1 MALFSGH
8 ALIMNVGFALP
19 EKLWAEFGATITRE
33 DVIQK
38 AKKALQPFTL
48 EFKSVDWWTVY
59 SVGQRLSGNYRN
71 DRVFIAG
78 DAAHTNSSGA
88 AQGINTGLHDAVN
101 LSWKLAGCINGWLT
115 KSVLD
120 TYDAERRSVAKS
132 IIEQD
137 KIISVLT
144 GGEISHQFKKD
155 PDADPHKTL
164 TDTYKANASLNTGLG
179 IAYPCDGLTVLTPEV
194 DYEEVTPGWRVP
206 DVLLQKAGI
215 RLPVR
220 LQSLTKFSGKFTI
233 MVFCGDPTRTHASI
247 KTMPDTLVR
256 MSNFTEFSAGIQG
269 YITVVAS
276 DNEAGSPNERLGV
289 PCFGRAYF
297 AGIVK
302 REDARQGNGQENGDD
317 LVTENVKVSLEKVH
331 EPSS

>member
-1 MALFSGH
+1 
-8 ALIMNVGFALP
+8 
-19 EKLWAEFGATITRE
+19 
-33 DVIQK
+33 
-38 AKKALQPFTL
+38 LQPFTL

-78 DAAHTNSSGA
+78 DAAHTNSSDA
-88 AQGINTGLHDAVN
+88 VQGINTGLQDAVN
-101 LSWKLAGCINGWLT
+101 LSWKLAGCINGWLIE
-115 KSVLD
+115 SVLD
-120 TYDAERRSVAKS
+120 TYDAERRSFAKS

-144 GGEISHQFKKD
+144 GGEIPHQFKKN

-164 TDTYKANASLNTGLG
+164 TDTHKANASLNTGLG

-206 DVLLQKAGI
+206 DVLLQKPGI

-220 LQSLTKFSGKFTI
+220 LESLTKFSGKFTI

-247 KTMPDTLVR
+247 KTMHDTLAR

-269 YITVVAS
+269 YVTVVAS
-276 DNEAGSPNERLGV
+276 NNEPGSPNERLGV
-289 PCFGRAYF
+289 PCFGRAYYDMQGHAHERYGVSTNRGAVFVLRPDGMVGTSAGLEDVDKLLGYF
-297 AGIVK
+297 AGNVK

-317 LVTENVKVSLEKVH
+317 LVTEI
-331 EPSS
+331 